1 MARAI
6 SSPPST
12 NRSHRNNMQKINRR
26 EYGLLLAGAAYSLGS
41 EPAQSKQAPS
51 PRRPTAELSAASGI
65 RFQQFDDG
73 AVPRTVED
81 KLRDNVS
88 AKDFGVVG
96 DGIADD
102 TKALQTAFDHAA
114 ANDVGMIMLPS
125 GKIRLTGD
133 IIVAPQ
139 VRHSGIESAQIAI
152 IGRGAGKNATWLYF
166 EKGSLRVRSSSH
178 LLRDFRVTSR
188 AGDGIKI
195 EPGSDPDH
203 SSARGAMENIRVENC
218 GGSGITFEDC
228 WCYRMDNCYARFN
241 KGWGIEGKAGPR
253 TGLSVNVIEISGG
266 EYQGN
271 GRIAGAR
278 KNKGGSERGTGGG
291 ISTGRCAQ
299 FNLRGVTIEGNV
311 GDGLKLAEQSRGIA
325 VDGCYFEKNGSHPE
339 NRDICNDRP
348 GQSVNGPNS
357 VFVLNSNFSP
367 QSANGTVQERA
378 IDLWDV
384 IDLKIVH
391 PQIYA
396 VAADTLYS
404 SEPIRIRESVPAR
417 ARGWV
422 EGGWYSSA
430 KYTQKWIANE
440 TQCFGFPRKQTF
452 SPGLEMKVE
461 SESVSSQN
469 YFVRVSP
476 TCARGVDVDL
486 VTRPD
491 GAAGTARLTRI
502 LRRGPTGT
510 RFSTTSFD
518 IDHPSALD
526 SVYTQTSSA
535 SDKMPGTHVE
545 VQISRD
551 SGHENDRLRSSLYLQ
566 SVEITIY
573 EGRIST
579 T

>member
-1 MARAI
+1 
-6 SSPPST
+6 
-12 NRSHRNNMQKINRR
+12 MQKINRR
-26 EYGLLLAGAAYSLGS
+26 EYGLLLAGAAYALGS

-188 AGDGIKI
+188 TGDGIKV
-195 EPGSDPDH
+195 ESGSDSDH
-203 SSARGAMENIRVENC
+203 YSARGAMQNIRAENC
-218 GGSGITFEDC
+218 GGSGISFEDC

-253 TGLSVNVIEISGG
+253 TGLSVNVLEISGG
-266 EYQGN
+266 EFQGN
-271 GRIAGAR
+271 GRISGAR
-278 KNKGGSERGTGGG
+278 NGKGGAQRGEGGG
-291 ISTGRCAQ
+291 ISTGRCVQ

-311 GDGLKLAEQSRGIA
+311 GDGLRLSEQCRGLAI
-325 VDGCYFEKNGSHPE
+325 DGCYFEKNGSHPE
-339 NRDICNDRP
+339 NRDICNDQP
-348 GQSVNGPNS
+348 EQPVDGPNS
-357 VFVLNSNFSP
+357 VFILNCNFTP
-367 QSANGTVQERA
+367 QNANGTAQERA

-391 PQIYA
+391 PQIFA
-396 VAADTLYS
+396 LSANRLYS
-404 SEPIRIRESVPAR
+404 KEPIRIRESIPGK

-422 EGGWYSSA
+422 EGGWFSSA
-430 KYTQKWIANE
+430 QYTQEWISNE
-440 TQCFGFPRKQTF
+440 TKRFGFPRKHAF
-452 SPGLEMKVE
+452 SPGLEMKPHTE
-461 SESVSSQN
+461 NTLSKN
-469 YFVRVSP
+469 YFVRVP
-476 TCARGVDVDL
+476 TTAARGVDVDL
-486 VTRPD
+486 ITRAD
-491 GAAGTARLTRI
+491 GAKGTARLMRT
-502 LRRGPTGT
+502 LRRGPAGT
-510 RFSTTSFD
+510 RFSATSFD
-518 IDHPSALD
+518 INHPSPLD
-526 SVYTQTSSA
+526 SVYTQTSST
-535 SDKMPGTHVE
+535 SEKMPGTHVE

-551 SGHENDRLRSSLYLQ
+551 ALHAKDTLQSSLYLQ
-566 SVEITIY
+566 SIEITIY
-573 EGRIST
+573 EGRISAA
-579 T
+579 